1 MFTATSVL
9 SGQVPDSLAP
19 AFEWDPNDPRVGL
32 GAGWMD
38 AESAISNLEHIGS
51 VPRPEGFFDPATPG
65 AENLKNS
72 DLAFQGDYLFQGNYN
87 GFQVFDISNPRD
99 PQLEAGIICP
109 TEQGDLTIY
118 GDLLIVSAQSRASRL
133 DCGVEGV
140 ADSVSVKDEGY
151 PDLRHIR
158 STEPNAGR
166 HGTGLPGI
174 AYSYAC
180 H

>member
-1 MFTATSVL
+1 MKTRYGSLLIVALTAGATFAATSAL

-51 VPRPEGFFDPATPG
+51 VPRPEGFFDPTTPG

-87 GFQVFDISNPRD
+87 GFQIFDISDPRD
-99 PQLEAGIICP
+99 PQLEAAIKEVLRLLDKSSP
-109 TEQGDLTIY
+109 TLKQPPAKERRIVPGQG
-118 GDLLIVSAQSRASRL
+118 SRF
-133 DCGVEGV
+133 
-140 ADSVSVKDEGY
+140 
-151 PDLRHIR
+151 
-158 STEPNAGR
+158 
-166 HGTGLPGI
+166 
-174 AYSYAC
+174 
-180 H
+180 